1 MPIDFERTISLVFAG
16 AALLCACG
24 GSSSGPPSNELRVAG
39 TYDTQVTLVQNACSG
54 IIVQRNTTTVAHTP
68 GANGFTLTH
77 AGNVY
82 DGNVQRNGT
91 FVTIPKVIGGS
102 SESNTITISGT
113 FTTTAIDAMVT
124 IDVQRAGSVN
134 CRYTVKW
141 AGPKQGG
148 PNVIPG
154 S

>member
-1 MPIDFERTISLVFAG
+1 MPIDLERTISLVFAG
-16 AALLCACG
+16 AALVCACG
-24 GSSSGPPSNELRVAG
+24 GSSSGPTSTDIHVAG
-39 TYDTQVTLVQNACSG
+39 TYDTQVTLLQNACSG
-54 IIVQRNTTTVAHTP
+54 IIVQRNATTVAHTA
-68 GANGFTLTH
+68 GANAFTLTH

-91 FVTIPKVIGGS
+91 FVTIPKVIGGT

-113 FTTTAIDAMVT
+113 FTTTAIDATVT
-124 IDVQRAGSVN
+124 IDVQRAGSAN
-134 CRYTVKW
+134 CRYSVRW